1 MYERV
6 RAYVAKKRLIEPE
19 DHVIIGISGGA
30 DSVCLLFIL
39 LELQKTLP
47 FTLEAVHVNH
57 LLREDAAE
65 DALFVGELCREQGVK
80 LRFFSAKVADLARV
94 KGLSVEEAGREYR
107 YECFQEAASAH
118 PKAKIAVAHHQND
131 CAETVLFN
139 LFRGSGLKGLA
150 GIRPV
155 RDNIIRPLL
164 CCERQEIEE
173 YLASRSLSYRQDQS
187 NDEDIYIRNRI
198 RHQLLPL
205 AKEINSATIK
215 HITNSADLIW
225 EAESYLHE
233 QTTIA
238 YRKCV
243 TSFPNKREISI
254 KKLIKQDL
262 ILQKRLLLQA
272 IEDLLPHHRDITSR
286 HIEDLLALTASG
298 GSQELHLCGGLRAY
312 KEYDLLTLKLSK
324 EQSCLTKQPRLIYPL
339 KINPETQEQEQ
350 KIIIPRLGRIS
361 YHTFSA
367 RKAKNIPQK
376 TYTKW
381 LDYDKIST
389 CAVFRRRQAGDYL
402 TINRAKQHKSLKE
415 YLIDEK
421 IPKDKRD
428 DLYVLADG
436 SHVIWVPGHRISEE
450 YKVSEE
456 TTTILEIQL
465 EVEV

>member
-1 MYERV
+1 MYDQV
-6 RAYVAKKRLIEPE
+6 RAYIAKNRMIEPE

-30 DSVCLLFIL
+30 DSVCLLFVL
-39 LELQKTLP
+39 LELQKELS

-164 CCERQEIEE
+164 CCERQEIED
-173 YLASRSLSYRQDQS
+173 YLANRGISYRQDQS
-187 NDEDIYIRNRI
+187 NDDDIYIRNRI

-215 HITNSADLIW
+215 HITNSSDLIW
-225 EAESYLHE
+225 EAESYLRKHS
-233 QTTIA
+233 TIA

-243 TSFPNKREISI
+243 TSFPDKREISI
-254 KKLIKQDL
+254 KKLNKQDL
-262 ILQKRLLLQA
+262 IIQKRLLLQA
-272 IEDLLPHHRDITSR
+272 IEDLLPHRRDISSR

-298 GSQELHLCGGLRAY
+298 GSQELHLSGGLRAY
-312 KEYDLLTLKLSK
+312 KKYDLLTLKRGEDLPR
-324 EQSCLTKQPRLIYPL
+324 LTRQPRLVYPL
-339 KINPETQEQEQ
+339 KIKPEAQEQGR
-350 KIIIPRLGRIS
+350 KIVIPQLGRIS
-361 YHTFSA
+361 YRTFPT
-367 RKAKNIPQK
+367 RKTKNIPQK

-389 CAVFRRRQAGDYL
+389 CAVFRHRQAGDYL
-402 TINRAKQHKSLKE
+402 IINRAKQHKSLKE

-421 IPKDKRD
+421 VPKEKRD

-450 YKVSEE
+450 YKVSEQ